1 MEFQGSNLNE
11 KTASLMKKMQF
22 VKAIIVADLDDDI
35 ELYRYFSD
43 DMKFKREAN
52 EVFIRGVRGGIR
64 ILYTDFKQ

>member
-1 MEFQGSNLNE
+1 
-11 KTASLMKKMQF
+11 MKKMPF
-22 VKAIIVADLDDDI
+22 VKAIIVADLEDDV
-35 ELYRYFSD
+35 ELFRYFAE

>member
-1 MEFQGSNLNE
+1 
-11 KTASLMKKMQF
+11 MKKMPF
-22 VKAIIVADLDDDI
+22 VKAIIVADLEDDV
-35 ELYRYFSD
+35 ELFGYFAE